1 LYSSV
6 IDLDVARF
14 LTGGYRKEALLD
26 PPLSPLRKNPEC
38 FTLKEG
44 DHQPKN
50 YMGLL
55 PYSSCNGCCHDLVE
69 DRKYVVD
76 DDLHIHQV
84 SAMSVAKHWC
94 RRDKANV
101 MEMVITM
108 GKQEVC

>member
-1 LYSSV
+1 
-6 IDLDVARF
+6 VA
-14 LTGGYRKEALLD
+14 TARKRLLD

-50 YMGLL
+50 YIGLL

-101 MEMVITM
+101 VELVITM
-108 GKQEVC
+108 GEQEVC